1 METRGRKKLVLTE
14 EEIEAKKA
22 KKKKYYHEY
31 REKNIE
37 RDRMIKAKWR
47 ADNKEYSQE
56 YYQDNK
62 EYFSNKSKET
72 YNSDKDKWYQI
83 NKGWLDQFKDGQ
95 YHVYKIDS
103 ANEYVGITNN
113 IYRRMCRHKHD
124 GRDVSNFRIL
134 ASFDTSKEAGELE
147 SFIHDLGYPGNITKY
162 NKYACS

>member
-14 EEIEAKKA
+14 AEIEAKKA
-22 KKKKYYHEY
+22 KKKKYYQEY

-103 ANEYVGITNN
+103 ANE
-113 IYRRMCRHKHD
+113 
-124 GRDVSNFRIL
+124 
-134 ASFDTSKEAGELE
+134 
-147 SFIHDLGYPGNITKY
+147 
-162 NKYACS
+162 